1 MQAIGMFHIKKKKK
15 DDFFFVFVFVF
26 VLLLNV
32 YPFLEIGGIFLALW
46 SSESQA

>member
-1 MQAIGMFHIKKKKK
+1 MFHIKKKKK
-15 DDFFFVFVFVF
+15 AVFVF